1 MIWRIPHH
9 GWKIT
14 TWNSQQD
21 WAAVHLQ
28 GYREIFWFPSS
39 TQITPSGSACN
50 LGVVLENQL
59 SFTYLS
65 NLTRSCR
72 LLLYI
77 IRRIWP
83 FFSREI
89 THMYCHLLV
98 ISWLEYSIS
107 LLAVLPLRAI
117 RHLRLNQK
125 ADTWFVFN
133 FPKFFQNLP
142 HFPQLS
148 SCSCPGQI

>member
-50 LGVVLENQL
+50 LGVVLDNQL

-89 THMYCHLLV
+89 THMYFHLLV
-98 ISWLEYSIS
+98 ISIGILHFTPGSTSPACHKTPATQPEGRHMICFQFPQ
-107 LLAVLPLRAI
+107 VLPKLTP
-117 RHLRLNQK
+117 LPS
-125 ADTWFVFN
+125 TVF
-133 FPKFFQNLP
+133 L
-142 HFPQLS
+142 
-148 SCSCPGQI
+148 